1 MKKNSTKTERLQRR
15 QTDTGDAGADQAARF
30 KDAAVEVGVDLDEE
44 KLKATL
50 RGIAKPAK
58 KPGEKD

>member
-1 MKKNSTKTERLQRR
+1 MTRAAMIKTPKVPAE
-15 QTDTGDAGADQAARF
+15 ADQSGRF

-50 RGIAKPAK
+50 REIANPAK
-58 KPGEKD
+58 KPDEK